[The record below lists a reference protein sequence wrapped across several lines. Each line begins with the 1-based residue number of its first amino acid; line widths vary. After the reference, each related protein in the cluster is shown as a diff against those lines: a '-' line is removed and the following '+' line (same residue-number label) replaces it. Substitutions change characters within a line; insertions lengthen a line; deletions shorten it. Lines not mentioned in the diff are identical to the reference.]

1 VNYFPIFVNLKSR
14 HVLIVGGGDIAVR
27 KVILL
32 LRTGAIITIIAYEI
46 CSKLLSFLK
55 KNKIQWLKTGFK
67 EKYLD
72 QVFLVIA
79 ATNNKN
85 LNRDIFMASN
95 KRCILV
101 NTVDD
106 ELKCSFIFPSII
118 DRSPIIIGISSG
130 GTAPVLSRL
139 LRERIE
145 SLLPI
150 KLGMV
155 ATVAKKWREKIKLKF
170 SLLSDRRFFWERL
183 FNGRFPGQILSGN
196 INSAINILN
205 TEISQPNLSKGE
217 IILVGA
223 GPGDSGLLT
232 LKGLQVIQQA
242 DYILYDSLVSKD
254 ILELVRRD
262 ANCICVGKR
271 SGRTGMIQKEINKL
285 LISLAKKGKKVVRLK
300 GGDPFIFGRGGE
312 ELEIIKKHGI
322 SFQVV
327 PGITAA
333 VGASAYSG
341 IPLTHRTYA
350 HSVVFIT
357 GNHANDKL
365 NKIDWSQ
372 LAISN
377 STIVLYMFKE
387 NIDKIYKTLILHKFL
402 TSTPVAL
409 IEQATTLNQKILIGT
424 IKNIPDLSLRI
435 TTPSVL
441 IIGEVVKLH
450 KKLRWFNSIN
460 IVS

>member
-1 VNYFPIFVNLKSR
+1 MNYFPIFANLKSR
-14 HVLIVGGGDIAVR
+14 HVLIVGGGEIAAR
-27 KVILL
+27 KVLLL
-32 LRTGAIITIIAYEI
+32 LRTGAIITVIAYKI
-46 CSKLLSFLK
+46 CWELLSFLK
-55 KNKIQWLKTGFK
+55 KNEIKWLKTGFK
-67 EKYLD
+67 ENYLD

-79 ATNNKN
+79 ATNNKS
-85 LNRDIFMASN
+85 LNRDIFIASN
-95 KRCILV
+95 KRCIFV

-106 ELKCSFIFPSII
+106 ESKCSFIFPSII

-155 ATVAKKWREKIKLKF
+155 ADIARQWREKVKKKF
-170 SLLSDRRFFWERL
+170 RLLSDRRFFWERL
-183 FNGRFPGQILSGN
+183 FNGRFSGQILNGN
-196 INSAINILN
+196 INNAINILN

-242 DYILYDSLVSKD
+242 DYVLYDALVSKD

-271 SGRTGMIQKEINKL
+271 SRRTGILQKDINEL

-322 SFQVV
+322 AFQVV

-333 VGASAYSG
+333 IGASAYSG

-357 GNHANDKL
+357 GNHANNKL
-365 NKIDWSQ
+365 NKIDWSR

-377 STIVLYMFKE
+377 STIVLYMFTM
-387 NIDKIYKTLILHKFL
+387 NIDEIYKTLILNGFL
-402 TSTPVAL
+402 KNTPVAL
-409 IEQATTLNQKILIGT
+409 IAQATTLNQKILIGT
-424 IKNIPDLSLRI
+424 IKTIPDLSLRI

-450 KKLRWFNSIN
+450 TKLRWF
-460 IVS
+460 